1 MGLGSAGACGDA
13 RDAVRSSHGTMKK
26 ARLSIIARE
35 YCFEVEGWAPM
46 RGVLLGT
53 QREEA
58 AVGSKENAFLGHGKA
73 KKKVTAGLQKSGHGG
88 SVVRSGNAGPL
99 DRDVSGGSAVVG

>member
-1 MGLGSAGACGDA
+1 MGLGSVGACGDA

-73 KKKVTAGLQKSGHGG
+73 KEKSDGWLAKIGARRFGG
-88 SVVRSGNAGPL
+88 PKR
-99 DRDVSGGSAVVG
+99 